1 MLVHTALPDEK
12 TSLPLPVPQVV
23 APQRSAQLRWTGLGL
38 AVFMLIGFSS
48 CAPHPF
54 ASHASAKSSRL
65 VQQVAF
71 NTMPGLGP
79 SGSRAAAHP
88 VSGQVRPTGH
98 VRTTGFVPT
107 ILGGSPRASTQMNA
121 WLDSLQKQK
130 QTDSLGDSSTA
141 KGSKPHNSY
150 SPRMNDGPRVS
161 WTISDDIPCDV
172 DRPVLECLQDATE
185 RGLNPFGDTG
195 KGPRSSWTTQISE
208 NIPCLVDQP
217 MSECLAAANARH
229 GLLNPRMNDG
239 PRNSWTTQ
247 DGPLRATDDRYSP
260 RSRPAAYGSYDPK
273 KRPAASSALPPDY
286 TPRTK
291 RPQDT
296 MIGGPRGSW
305 TTEGGPLRSRGL

>member
-48 CAPHPF
+48 CALHPF

-88 VSGQVRPTGH
+88 VSSHVRPTGH

-121 WLDSLQKQK
+121 WLNSLEER
-130 QTDSLGDSSTA
+130 STA
-141 KGSKPHNSY
+141 KGSKSSGSY

-161 WTISDDIPCDV
+161 WTISDDIPCEV
-172 DRPVLECLQDATE
+172 DRPMAECLQAAGVEGYPSGDA
-185 RGLNPFGDTG
+185 G

-208 NIPCLVDQP
+208 DIPCLVDQP
-217 MSECLAAANARH
+217 MAECLAAANARH
-229 GLLNPRMNDG
+229 GLHNPRMNDG
-239 PRNSWTTQ
+239 PRNSWTTE
-247 DGPLRATDDRYSP
+247 DGPLRATDDRYVP
-260 RSRPAAYGSYDPK
+260 GSRPAAYGSYDPK

-291 RPQDT
+291 RPQDN
-296 MIGGPRGSW
+296 MLGGPRGSW
-305 TTEGGPLRSRGL
+305 TTEGGPLRSRQPAP